1 MAYLRETRKIDS
13 KSRISLPKEVL
24 DTVGLSAGDEVTFE
38 VTKASGI
45 ILRKAKKYGD

>member
-24 DTVGLSAGDEVTFE
+24 DSVGISSGDEVTFE
-38 VTKASGI
+38 VTKAGGI
-45 ILRKAKKYGD
+45 VLRRAKKYGD